1 MYSMDI
7 EYIYQRNRRIIIW
20 NGVSKNKVSFAALIR
35 IKQWEKQYTKRISSR
50 RPASED
56 ITTDFSLS

>member
-1 MYSMDI
+1 MYSM
-7 EYIYQRNRRIIIW
+7 EYIYQKNKRIIIW
-20 NGVSKNKVSFAALIR
+20 NGISKSMVSFAALIS
-35 IKQWEKQYTKRISSR
+35 IKQWEKQSRTERISSR